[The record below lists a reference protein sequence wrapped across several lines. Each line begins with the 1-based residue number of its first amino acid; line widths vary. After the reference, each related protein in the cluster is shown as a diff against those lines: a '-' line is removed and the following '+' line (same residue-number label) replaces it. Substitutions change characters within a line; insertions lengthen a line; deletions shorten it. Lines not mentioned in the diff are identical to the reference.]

1 MSLSRNVKIK
11 FIICIL
17 IILFM
22 ISLFFCGYF
31 SESVTQIIITK
42 AKITSQEYIGEI
54 LIEDIT
60 NKEVDLF
67 YDSVSNDGVVMS
79 SFNVNKANQILS
91 DVMNKLKHI
100 SKDFNED
107 GSFTVDIPVSY
118 LFIPSSYLF
127 PNIKVNVET
136 SNLLYYDVKL
146 KSDVKEYG
154 INSSLVSL
162 YLVVDISYQVVVP
175 MMLEIVDNTIEVP
188 LAMEVINGKVPDVL
202 FSY

>member
-1 MSLSRNVKIK
+1 
-11 FIICIL
+11 
-17 IILFM
+17 M

-54 LIEDIT
+54 LTEEIT

-67 YDSVSNDGVVMS
+67 YDSVSKDGVVFS

-91 DVMNKLKHI
+91 DVMNKLKDI
-100 SKDFNED
+100 SEEFNED
-107 GSFTVDIPVSY
+107 GSFVVDIPVSY

-127 PNIKVNVET
+127 PNVKVNVET
-136 SNLLYYDVKL
+136 SSLLYYDVKL

-188 LAMEVINGKVPDVL
+188 LAMEVINGKVPEVL
-202 FSY
+202 LSY

>member
-11 FIICIL
+11 FIFCVL
-17 IILFM
+17 IILLI

-31 SESVTQIIITK
+31 SESVTQIIVTK
-42 AKITSQEYIGEI
+42 AKITSQEYIGKVLSE
-54 LIEDIT
+54 EIT

-67 YDSVSNDGVVMS
+67 YDSVSNEGVVIS

-91 DVMNKLKHI
+91 DVMNKLKDI
-100 SKDFNED
+100 SEDFNKD
-107 GSFTVDIPVSY
+107 GSFEVDIPVSY

-127 PNIKVNVET
+127 PNVKVNVET
-136 SNLLYYDVKL
+136 SSLLYYDVNL

-154 INSSLVSL
+154 INNSLVSL
-162 YLVVDISYQVVVP
+162 YLVVDITYQIVIP
-175 MMLEIVDNTIEVP
+175 MMLEVVDNTIEVP
-188 LAMEVINGKVPDVL
+188 LAMEVINGKVPEVL

>member
-11 FIICIL
+11 LIFCVL
-17 IILFM
+17 IILLI

-54 LIEDIT
+54 LTEEIT

-67 YDSVSNDGVVMS
+67 YDSVSKDGVVFS

-91 DVMNKLKHI
+91 DVMNKLKDI
-100 SKDFNED
+100 SEEFNED
-107 GSFTVDIPVSY
+107 GSFVVDIPVSY

-127 PNIKVNVET
+127 PNVKVNVET
-136 SNLLYYDVKL
+136 SSLLYYDVKL

-188 LAMEVINGKVPDVL
+188 LAMEVINGKVPEVL
-202 FSY
+202 LSY

>member
-11 FIICIL
+11 FVFCLLSIL
-17 IILFM
+17 LI

-42 AKITSQEYIGEI
+42 AKIASQEYIGEI
-54 LIEDIT
+54 LTEEIT

-67 YDSVSNDGVVMS
+67 YDSVSNDGVVIS

-91 DVMNKLKHI
+91 NVMNKLRDI
-100 SKDFNED
+100 SEDFNKD
-107 GSFTVDIPVSY
+107 GSFEVAIPVSY

-127 PNIKVNVET
+127 PNVKINVET
-136 SNLLYYDVKL
+136 SELLYYGVKL
-146 KSDVKEYG
+146 KSDIKEYG

-188 LAMEVINGKVPDVL
+188 LAMEVINGKVPEVL
-202 FSY
+202 LSY